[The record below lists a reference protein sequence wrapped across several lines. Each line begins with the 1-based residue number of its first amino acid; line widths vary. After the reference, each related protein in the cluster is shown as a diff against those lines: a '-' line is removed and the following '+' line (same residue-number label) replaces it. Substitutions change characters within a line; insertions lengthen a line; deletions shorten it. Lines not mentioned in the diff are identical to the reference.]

1 MRPLVKICGLTRA
14 EDARAAVHFGAT
26 HIGCVVVADSPRYV
40 NADVAKE
47 VFDATEPDTVRVLVF
62 KNERAEKILTTAASA
77 ATKHVQ
83 VYGLAENEALRLEQ
97 EGMTVFRVVGIDP
110 TARSL
115 PSLSPVPSAMRP
127 TVLDVGGGGSGQKF
141 SWGILGARAPHGTFI
156 AGGVRPENISELMK
170 HRPFGVDLSSGVET
184 SPGIKD
190 PHRLQLFFENLEKS
204 L

>member
-1 MRPLVKICGLTRA
+1 
-14 EDARAAVHFGAT
+14 
-26 HIGCVVVADSPRYV
+26 V

-62 KNERAEKILTTAASA
+62 KNERPEKILTTAASV

-83 VYGLAENEALRLEQ
+83 VYGLAEDEVLGLEQ
-97 EGMTVFRVVGIDP
+97 DGLTVFRVVGIDP

-127 TVLDVGGGGSGQKF
+127 AVLDVGGGGSGQKF
-141 SWGILGARAPHGTFI
+141 SWRILGARAPHGTFI

-170 HRPFGVDLSSGVET
+170 LRPFGVDLSSGVET

>member
-26 HIGCVVVADSPRYV
+26 HIGCVMVADSPRYV

-127 TVLDVGGGGSGQKF
+127 TVLDVGAAARDRSLAGES
-141 SWGILGARAPHGTFI
+141 SERAPLTEPSSRAVF
-156 AGGVRPENISELMK
+156 APRTSRELMK